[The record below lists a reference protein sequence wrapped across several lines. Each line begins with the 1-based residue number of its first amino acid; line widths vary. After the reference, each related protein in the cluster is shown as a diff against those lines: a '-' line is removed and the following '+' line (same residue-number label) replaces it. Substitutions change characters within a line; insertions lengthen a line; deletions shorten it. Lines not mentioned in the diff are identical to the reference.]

1 MKTEVN
7 RTEKMKAYC
16 LVADWDPRPDFRL
29 GSRDIEGKLTY
40 LGSKVWRNPH
50 MELIEKE
57 IPVPGPDEVLIEVK
71 ACGICGSDVHMRQSD
86 EDGYIFYPGLTAF
99 PCTLGHEFS
108 GRVVEAGEKAINKR
122 TGKKYEIGEAVCAEE
137 MIWCAYCRP
146 CADGFPN
153 HCENLQ
159 EIGFSIDGAYAKY
172 IRMNARYCWSI
183 EPLREKYGEEK
194 MWLLG
199 SLVEPTSVAYT
210 AVIVRGGGIRPGQNV
225 VILGGGP
232 IGAAACAILNKAGAA
247 SVILSEPS
255 VQRREMALSMGATHA
270 IDPKAVNVAD
280 TVLKITKGAGADLI
294 LEATGLPSVVWKDV
308 EKIIW
313 EGRTVN
319 AKVVLV
325 ARADDRIPLNGEV
338 LQVRRASVVGSQ
350 GHSGDGTFPNVIS
363 SMSAGMDVSPI
374 VTKKISLKEAEENCI
389 MLQKDRNEVKITITK
404 FE

>member
-50 MELIEKE
+50 MEMIEKE

-71 ACGICGSDVHMRQSD
+71 ACGICGSDVHMRQAD

-122 TGKKYEIGEAVCAEE
+122 TRKKYEIGEAVCAEE

-210 AVIVRGGGIRPGQNV
+210 AVIERGGGIRPGQNV